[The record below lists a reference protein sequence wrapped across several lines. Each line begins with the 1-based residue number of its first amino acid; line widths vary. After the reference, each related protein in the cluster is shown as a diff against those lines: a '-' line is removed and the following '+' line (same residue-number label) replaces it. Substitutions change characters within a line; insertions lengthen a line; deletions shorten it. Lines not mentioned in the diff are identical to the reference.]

1 MQLPLV
7 VTMRKRDK
15 MRQKEVKER
24 LSQEFRDLHHIEVE
38 KHIFHLL
45 SNPSSAYIGFP
56 TSLIESIDEDA
67 ITIHLNLREG
77 VLALWK
83 KYPSAHL
90 TLFDRK
96 ARDRRLARE
105 RKKRR

>member
-1 MQLPLV
+1 MPLPLV
-7 VTMRKRDK
+7 VMMRKRDE

-24 LSQEFRDLHHIEVE
+24 LSQEFRDLHHIEVK
-38 KHIFHLL
+38 KHLFHYL

-67 ITIHLNLREG
+67 ITISLNLREG

-83 KYPSAHL
+83 EHPSAHL

-96 ARDRRLARE
+96 ARDRKIARE